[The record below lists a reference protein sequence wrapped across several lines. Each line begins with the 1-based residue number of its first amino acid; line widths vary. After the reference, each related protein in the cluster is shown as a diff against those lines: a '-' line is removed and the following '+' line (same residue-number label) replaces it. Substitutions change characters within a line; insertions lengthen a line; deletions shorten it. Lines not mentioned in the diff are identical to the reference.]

1 MNQVDRVPLH
11 LVTLYKLDHD
21 QCGPGDTPG
30 FRKRAVAFSWGD
42 RGGFLEEVRFKV
54 GMEVKFELTEM
65 EDRQAP

>member
-1 MNQVDRVPLH
+1 MW
-11 LVTLYKLDHD
+11 TWSTT
-21 QCGPGDTPG
+21 GSSTPVILPE

-42 RGGFLEEVRFKV
+42 QGGFLEEVRFKV

>member
-1 MNQVDRVPLH
+1 MILPE
-11 LVTLYKLDHD
+11 
-21 QCGPGDTPG
+21 

-42 RGGFLEEVRFKV
+42 QGGFLEEVRFKV